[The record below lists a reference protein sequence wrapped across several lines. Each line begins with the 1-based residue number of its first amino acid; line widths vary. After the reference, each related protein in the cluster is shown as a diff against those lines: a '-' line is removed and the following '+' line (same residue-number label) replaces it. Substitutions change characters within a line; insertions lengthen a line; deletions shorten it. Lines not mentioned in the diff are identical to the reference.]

1 MNTDGSGLKRISL
14 LSRLRASGPLL
25 LFFVA
30 VVTSSCSPSEDVP
43 RCGSLTFDYPEEE
56 KMLVAYLQDVCE
68 VIEQRVRDDL
78 GLEDMGPIQVT
89 IVSSEEEFLSAQPP
103 GGRQQKWASALAY
116 PSQGIILMKSP
127 KLILGG
133 QPLYE
138 KIFFHEVAHI
148 ALNRALQQSAPPGR
162 ERAVSGAL
170 HESLKSHPVNI
181 PHWLHEGYAVY
192 LSRDWS
198 LNREVLITRALR
210 RKELIPLGR
219 LVASFP
225 EPEEEARLAYAQSA
239 DLVHY
244 LIHHYGKEAFHRFIS
259 VMGKGRRFGYACRY
273 AFGED
278 FFAVEK
284 KWRNHLKRRYSW
296 VPLFGG
302 TGTLWFLACVV
313 FLAAYLRKK
322 LSSRAKLARWS
333 EEEPP

>member
-1 MNTDGSGLKRISL
+1 MVDGSDLKRILATCSFI
-14 LSRLRASGPLL
+14 ANGLL
-25 LFFVA
+25 LTLLLAGMTV
-30 VVTSSCSPSEDVP
+30 SCSQIEETQ
-43 RCGSLTFDYPEEE
+43 RCRTFIFHHTE
-56 KMLVAYLQDVCE
+56 KEKKLAVYLQDFCE
-68 VIEQRVRDDL
+68 TIEQRVEEDL
-78 GLEDMGPIQVT
+78 GLTDMGEIQVEL
-89 IVSSEEEFLSAQPP
+89 VSTEEEFLAAQPV
-103 GGRQQKWASALAY
+103 GGNQHKWASALAY
-116 PSQGIILMKSP
+116 PSQGRILMKSP

-148 ALNRALQQSAPPGR
+148 ALDRALRQRAPTGR
-162 ERAVSGAL
+162 ETAAPGVFDKPLRSR
-170 HESLKSHPVNI
+170 PVNI
-181 PHWLHEGYAVY
+181 PRWLHEGYAVY

-198 LNREVLITRALR
+198 LNREVLITRASM

-225 EPEEEARLAYAQSA
+225 EEEEEARLAYAQSA

-244 LIHHYGKEAFHRFIS
+244 LIHRYGNDAFHRFLGEL
-259 VMGKGRRFGYACRY
+259 GKGGRFGHACRY

-278 FFAVEK
+278 FLSVEK
-284 KWRNHLKRRYSW
+284 KWRKHLKRRYSW
-296 VPLFGG
+296 VPLLGS